1 MRGRLDRCDEYFAGA
16 LLRLLLL
23 AEAAHECV
31 LQAACCRVMFF
42 VSAWLLLIFADM
54 TASEVGI
61 KAFRYTTSMGGHD
74 RAVAGDRSSGG
85 RNRRVTRLR
94 AGQAGHI
101 GRGRRPSRRHRDP
114 LSSFDLKKSAA
125 AGG

>member
-1 MRGRLDRCDEYFAGA
+1 MRGRLDRRDEYSAGA

-42 VSAWLLLIFADM
+42 VSAWLLVIFADI

-94 AGQAGHI
+94 GGK
-101 GRGRRPSRRHRDP
+101 RVT
-114 LSSFDLKKSAA
+114 SAA
-125 AGG
+125 GEGPVGAIVTP